1 MGFTDAIL
9 GNLLTLPGIII
20 GLCFHEAAHAK
31 MSDKLGD
38 PTPSMQGRVTLNPM
52 AHIDVIGFISLILF
66 GFGWGKPVMIDP
78 RYYKHP
84 RRDEFLVSIAGVSVN
99 LMIAVVFSFITK
111 GMVGVMASTGS
122 AYWAQLL
129 YLMCYYVVMIN
140 LVLMIFNLIPLP
152 PLDGFGIV
160 TQIFKLD
167 RQPWYEKFYHYG
179 TPILLILIVFNLT
192 SRIIS
197 PAVTFLMGV
206 LGV

>member
-1 MGFTDAIL
+1 
-9 GNLLTLPGIII
+9 
-20 GLCFHEAAHAK
+20 
-31 MSDKLGD
+31 
-38 PTPSMQGRVTLNPM
+38 
-52 AHIDVIGFISLILF
+52 
-66 GFGWGKPVMIDP
+66 
-78 RYYKHP
+78 
-84 RRDEFLVSIAGVSVN
+84 
-99 LMIAVVFSFITK
+99 
-111 GMVGVMASTGS
+111 
-122 AYWAQLL
+122 
-129 YLMCYYVVMIN
+129 MIN

-197 PAVTFLMGV
+197 PAVSFLMGV